1 MGSFVRAAAAS
12 ALLFTTVAP
21 NPAFALVPAPIV
33 PPPIV
38 PAPIVPPPIV
48 PPPIAPAPIAP
59 APTPAPHPVPNVGGS
74 SAGAGV
80 AVTGGFLGFVGLLV
94 SYDLIR
100 RTTCS
105 GDFLQLGGPGFTQP
119 ITPAMTVLP
128 PRRCAPVPVSKRP
141 VVHAKG

>member
-21 NPAFALVPAPIV
+21 NPAFALVPAPI
-33 PPPIV
+33 I
-38 PAPIVPPPIV
+38 PAPIVPA
-48 PPPIAPAPIAP
+48 PIAPAPIAP
-59 APTPAPHPVPNVGGS
+59 APQPVPNVVGGS
-74 SAGAGV
+74 TGAGA

-128 PRRCAPVPVSKRP
+128 PRCAPVPVSKRP

>member
-1 MGSFVRAAAAS
+1 MGNFVRAAAAS
-12 ALLFTTVAP
+12 ALVFTIVAP

-33 PPPIV
+33 PV
-38 PAPIVPPPIV
+38 PMV
-48 PPPIAPAPIAP
+48 PAPIAP
-59 APTPAPHPVPNVGGS
+59 APQPVPHVGGG
-74 SAGAGV
+74 SAGAG
-80 AVTGGFLGFVGLLV
+80 AAITGGFLGFVGLLV

-128 PRRCAPVPVSKRP
+128 PRCAPVPVSKRP

>member
-33 PPPIV
+33 PVPIV
-38 PAPIVPPPIV
+38 
-48 PPPIAPAPIAP
+48 PAPIAP
-59 APTPAPHPVPNVGGS
+59 APQPVPHVVGGGTG
-74 SAGAGV
+74 AGA

-128 PRRCAPVPVSKRP
+128 PPRCAPVPVSKRP

>member
-33 PPPIV
+33 P
-38 PAPIVPPPIV
+38 
-48 PPPIAPAPIAP
+48 APIAP
-59 APTPAPHPVPNVGGS
+59 APQPVPHVVGGGTG
-74 SAGAGV
+74 AGA

-128 PRRCAPVPVSKRP
+128 PRCAPVPVSKRP